1 MPLFQGGNRDW
12 GTEKYNKKERFGKT
26 QTRRLGYQETGIFL
40 LFLPNACMNVQSL
53 SRVRLFV
60 TPWTIACKVPL
71 TMGFSRQ
78 EYWNEL
84 PNPPPG
90 DLPNPG
96 IKPMS
101 PALQVDSLPLWSAAA
116 AAAAAAK
123 SLQSCPTLCD
133 PIDGGN
139 PIGCPIPGILQART
153 LEWVAISFSNAG
165 KWKVKVKS
173 LSRVRLLATP
183 CTAAYQAPP
192 SMGFSRQEYCS
203 GVPLSHQESPYKG
216 GGWGAFWRRAP
227 SWSGGGKK
235 GSWMGSEEGLCRC
248 GKLGS

>member
-84 PNPPPG
+84 PCPPPR
-90 DLPNPG
+90 DLPDPG
-96 IKPMS
+96 IKPAS
-101 PALQVDSLPLWSAAA
+101 PCISSWILLPLSQLGSLPQVSIPSQDY
-116 AAAAAAK
+116 AK
-123 SLQSCPTLCD
+123 ITF
-133 PIDGGN
+133 
-139 PIGCPIPGILQART
+139 
-153 LEWVAISFSNAG
+153 E
-165 KWKVKVKS
+165 
-173 LSRVRLLATP
+173 SRRRL
-183 CTAAYQAPP
+183 
-192 SMGFSRQEYCS
+192 
-203 GVPLSHQESPYKG
+203 
-216 GGWGAFWRRAP
+216 
-227 SWSGGGKK
+227 
-235 GSWMGSEEGLCRC
+235 
-248 GKLGS
+248 